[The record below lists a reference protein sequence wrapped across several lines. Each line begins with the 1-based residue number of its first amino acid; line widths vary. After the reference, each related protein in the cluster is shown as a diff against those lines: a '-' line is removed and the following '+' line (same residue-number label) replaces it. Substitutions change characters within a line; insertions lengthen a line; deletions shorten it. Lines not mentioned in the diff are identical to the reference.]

1 MWQQELY
8 TFPKYPPHPEPEEK
22 TKTVCC
28 RSQKKKNN
36 KKFVDLKVKCCH
48 LSILKYACD
57 PHWERSQNTY
67 PTASI
72 LSSTVTLHFQN
83 KVQLT
88 MRGGVR
94 IELQFCFGE
103 S

>member
-1 MWQQELY
+1 MWQQKLY
-8 TFPKYPPHPEPEEK
+8 TFPKYSPHPEPEEK
-22 TKTVCC
+22 TKTICF
-28 RSQKKKNN
+28 RSQKKDKR
-36 KKFVDLKVKCCH
+36 FVALKVKCCY
-48 LSILKYACD
+48 LSIVKYACE
-57 PHWERSQNTY
+57 PRWERSQNTY

-72 LSSTVTLHFQN
+72 LSFTVTLNSQN

-94 IELQFCFGE
+94 TELQKFCFGE